1 MWKKKNGKANI
12 MWVGYMFEF
21 LEYLSPSLISICT
34 TFHSFLLF
42 LFLIKELYQM
52 RDL

>member
-1 MWKKKNGKANI
+1 

-21 LEYLSPSLISICT
+21 LEYLSPSLISIYT